1 MEPKYYAFLE
11 VIGHPNRSSSEN
23 MTIDAEG
30 MLTTHDRTL
39 PTLASLASVS
49 STASP
54 LPRFFNKGRMVGWGQ
69 KKMRKN
75 MWSMAGFL
83 KNKTHVT
90 CSIAEITN
98 KKHMPGD

>member
-54 LPRFFNKGRMVGWGQ
+54 LPRFFNKGRMVFG
-69 KKMRKN
+69 
-75 MWSMAGFL
+75 
-83 KNKTHVT
+83 
-90 CSIAEITN
+90 SIFPRHAVSQIHDAAYCTELASN
-98 KKHMPGD
+98 